1 MDEQFIEHLSGI
13 YTDLMDLKPLH
24 QEYRTDVLVEEDDE
38 VSLFEFIKAF
48 YVATG
53 ITKDEMLIGND
64 VYFDEYYELDFDYE
78 QHPEIVVPYGPAFLA
93 MLGDPKLVT
102 EFDLHLHENPGIRL
116 IVAHMAKSAEIL
128 DHLSYDRCCMVRAVV
143 GENKNTGERA
153 LEMLGQD
160 PFTYS
165 REIALKRL
173 VDFDPMSPDLV
184 NDFEISECVCN
195 EEIERPSLHDFFD
208 EHGLEIPIT
217 IQLFEEQATQFGSW
231 HWATQ
236 PFPTRWQDYS
246 LVETVNYLMGP
257 IPDQYSLNHAGH
269 GVNSYSLNFRFA
281 LGDLAIFAQSG
292 WGGMYVDSDEQVRA
306 WDELQGRLSHLLIKA
321 PMDGFDS
328 SYVRKYLLVYSAFR
342 IEGKAELWQYIEG
355 AWLQLTHL
363 ESFDAMLEYLESEF
377 ETQD

>member
-13 YTDLMDLKPLH
+13 YTDLMDLEPLH
-24 QEYRTDVLVEEDDE
+24 QEYRTDVLINEEDE

-48 YVATG
+48 YAATG
-53 ITKDEMLIGND
+53 IIKDEMLIGNE
-64 VYFDEYYELDFDYE
+64 VYFEDFGELDFNYE
-78 QHPEIVVPYGPAFLA
+78 QHPEILMPYGPAFLA

-116 IVAHMAKSAEIL
+116 IVAQMAKSAEIL

-143 GENKNTGERA
+143 AENKNTGERA

-184 NDFEISECVCN
+184 NDFEVSECVCN
-195 EEIERPSLHDFFD
+195 VEIERPSLHDFFD
-208 EHGLEIPIT
+208 ENGLEIPIT
-217 IQLFEEQATQFGSW
+217 VQIFEEQASEFGSW

-236 PFPTRWQDYS
+236 PFPTRWQDYM
-246 LVETVNYLMGP
+246 LEETVEYLKGP
-257 IPDQYSLNHAGH
+257 VPDQYSLNHAGH

-281 LGDLAIFAQSG
+281 LGDLAIFAQTG
-292 WGGMYVDSDEQVRA
+292 WGGAYMETDDQVRR
-306 WDELQGRLSHLLIKA
+306 WDDLHLKLSTIMIKT
-321 PMDGFDS
+321 PVDGFDS
-328 SYVRKYLLVYSAFR
+328 SYIRKYLIVYSDFR
-342 IEGKAELWQYIEG
+342 IEGKVEFWQNTDG
-355 AWLQLTHL
+355 TWSHLTQLSSL
-363 ESFDAMLEYLESEF
+363 EAIQEYLESQYE
-377 ETQD
+377 DVG

>member
-24 QEYRTDVLVEEDDE
+24 QEYRTDVLIKEDDE

-48 YVATG
+48 YAASGLTE
-53 ITKDEMLIGND
+53 DPMLVGNE
-64 VYFDEYYELDFDYE
+64 VYFDEYYELNFDYE
-78 QHPEIVVPYGPAFLA
+78 QHPEVIVPYGPAFLA

-102 EFDLHLHENPGIRL
+102 EFELHLHENAGIRL
-116 IVAHMAKSAEIL
+116 IVAHMTKSAEIL

-143 GENKNTGERA
+143 AENKNGGERA
-153 LEMLGQD
+153 LKMLGQD
-160 PFTYS
+160 PFTYV
-165 REIALKRL
+165 REIALEQL
-173 VDFDPMSPDLV
+173 VDFDPMSPDLI

-195 EEIERPSLHDFFD
+195 NEIERPSIHDFFD

-292 WGGMYVDSDEQVRA
+292 WGGMYMDSDEQMRA
-306 WDELQGRLSHLLIKA
+306 WDELQLRLSHLLIKS
-321 PMDGFDS
+321 PLDGFDS
-328 SYVRKYLLVYSAFR
+328 SYVRKYLLVYSEFR

-377 ETQD
+377 

>member
-24 QEYRTDVLVEEDDE
+24 QEYRTDVLIKEDDE

-48 YVATG
+48 YAATG

-78 QHPEIVVPYGPAFLA
+78 QHPEVIVPYGPAFLA

-116 IVAHMAKSAEIL
+116 IVAHMSKNVDVL
-128 DHLSYDRCCMVRAVV
+128 DLLSYDRCCMVRAVV
-143 GENKNTGERA
+143 AENMNTGDRA
-153 LEMLGQD
+153 LKMLGQD
-160 PFTYS
+160 PFIYS

-184 NDFEISECVCN
+184 NGFEISECVCN
-195 EEIERPSLHDFFD
+195 EQIERPSLHDFFD
-208 EHGLEIPIT
+208 EHGLEIPATVQI
-217 IQLFEEQATQFGSW
+217 FEEQATEFGDW

-246 LVETVNYLMGP
+246 LLETVEYLKGP

-281 LGDLAIFAQSG
+281 LGDLAIFAQTG
-292 WGGMYVDSDEQVRA
+292 WGGAYMDSDEQMRA
-306 WDELQGRLSHLLIKA
+306 WEEIEIRLSTIMLNA
-321 PMDGFDS
+321 PVSGFDS
-328 SYVRKYLLVYSAFR
+328 SYIRKYLIVYSNFR
-342 IEGKAELWQYIEG
+342 INGAVEFWQHTEGQWT
-355 AWLQLTHL
+355 QLEQL
-363 ESFDAMLEYLESEF
+363 NSLDAIQEYLESEY
-377 ETQD
+377 EGN

>member
-24 QEYRTDVLVEEDDE
+24 QEYRTDVLIKEDDE

-48 YVATG
+48 YAATG

-78 QHPEIVVPYGPAFLA
+78 QHPEVIVPYGPAFLA

-116 IVAHMAKSAEIL
+116 IVAHMTKSAEIL
-128 DHLSYDRCCMVRAVV
+128 DLISYDRCCMVRAVV
-143 GENKNTGERA
+143 AENMNTGDRA
-153 LEMLGQD
+153 LKMLGQD

-173 VDFDPMSPDLV
+173 VDFEPISPDLV

-195 EEIERPSLHDFFD
+195 DEIERPSLHDFFD
-208 EHGLEIPIT
+208 EHVLEIPIT
-217 IQLFEEQATQFGSW
+217 VQIFEEQATQFGSW

-257 IPDQYSLNHAGH
+257 IPDQYSLNHSGH

-292 WGGMYVDSDEQVRA
+292 WGGMYMDSDEQIRA
-306 WDELQGRLSHLLIKA
+306 WDELQLRLSHLLIKA
-321 PMDGFDS
+321 PVDGFDS
-328 SYVRKYLLVYSAFR
+328 SYVRKYLLVYSEFR
-342 IEGKAELWQYIEG
+342 IEGKAELWQHIEG

-377 ETQD
+377 ETQE